1 MAETQFDYVI
11 VGGGTAG
18 CLLAARLSEDPSR
31 TVALIEFG
39 GNDDNPAI
47 YDRDMN
53 AMFSLWAPN
62 GAENYG
68 YRTPPQAGLD
78 GRQIDV
84 ARGKVI
90 GGCSAVNAMIHVR
103 GNRRDYDAWGRSN
116 PGWSNADVVPY
127 FMKSETY
134 HGTPSAVRGSGGE
147 LSIID
152 YYEPAPVVHA
162 FVQAA
167 AEIGGVQAGVDL
179 NGEIQEA
186 GSGFYQS
193 TRTAGDRVRVTAASA
208 FIHPNGER
216 ANLTVMLRTRVARVI
231 VEQGRAVGVA
241 CEGPDG
247 ASMIG
252 ASREVILTAGTYETT
267 KLMMLSGLGP
277 AAHLGEHGIPV
288 LVDLPGVGEN
298 LQDHMLLGVA
308 YECPEP
314 QPAPEMLA
322 EAGIFMHTDSGRDI
336 PDLQYFFGPVQFVP
350 QEYMTANPGF
360 TFAPILAKPLS
371 RGTIRLAS
379 TNPADN
385 AVVDPHYLEREEDV
399 AVFEFGIRY
408 ARKLVQHPA
417 FDRFRGRELA
427 PGAEV
432 TDAAG
437 IRAYIRKAA
446 GTVWHPVGTCKMG
459 PADDPMAV
467 VDHELKVRGVAGL
480 RIADG
485 SIMPEL
491 TNANPNATIYMIAEK
506 AADMIRSANA

>member
-1 MAETQFDYVI
+1 MAEMRFDYVV

-18 CLLAARLSEDPSR
+18 CLLAARLSEDPNR
-31 TVALIEFG
+31 RVVLVEFG
-39 GNDDNPAI
+39 GADDNPAI

-53 AMFSLWAPN
+53 AMFSLWNPV

-68 YRTPPQAGLD
+68 YQTPPQPGLD
-78 GRQIDV
+78 GRAIDV

-90 GGCSAVNAMIHVR
+90 GGSSAVNAMIHIR
-103 GNRRDYDAWGRSN
+103 GNRLDYDAWARTN
-116 PGWSNADVVPY
+116 PGWSYADVLPY
-127 FMKSETY
+127 FMKSET
-134 HGTPSAVRGSGGE
+134 HNGQASPVRGTSGE

-152 YYEPAPVVHA
+152 YVDPAPVVTA
-162 FVQAA
+162 FVEAA
-167 AEIGGVQAGVDL
+167 AAIGGGTAGIDL
-179 NGEIQEA
+179 NGEDQQA
-186 GSGFYQS
+186 GAGYYQS

-208 FIHPNGER
+208 FIHPNRDR
-216 ANLTVMLRTRVARVI
+216 ANLEVLLRHRVTRVVI
-231 VEQGRAVGVA
+231 ENGRAVGVMA
-241 CEGPDG
+241 TGPDG
-247 ASMIG
+247 EVFIA
-252 ASREVILTAGTYETT
+252 ASREVVLTAGTYETT

-277 AAHLGEHGIPV
+277 AAHLAEHGIPV
-288 LVDLPGVGEN
+288 VADMPGVGEN

-308 YECPEP
+308 YECNEP

-322 EAGIFMHTDSGRDI
+322 EAGVILHTDSGREI
-336 PDLQYFFGPVQFVP
+336 PDLQYFFGPVQFIP

-379 TNPADN
+379 ANPDDN

-408 ARKLVQHPA
+408 ARRLVQHPA
-417 FDRFRGRELA
+417 FDRFRGKELA
-427 PGAEV
+427 PGADV
-432 TDAAG
+432 TDPAG

-459 PADDPMAV
+459 PASDPLAV
-467 VDHELKVRGVAGL
+467 VDHELKVHGIAGL
-480 RIADG
+480 RVADA

-491 TNANPNATIYMIAEK
+491 VNANPNATVYMIAEK
-506 AADMIRSANA
+506 AADMIRAAHA